1 MELSLV
7 FSFQENKKADRS
19 GTHLN
24 EIMVEDMH
32 ETVNEISIMMMVSNK
47 WKVLKNNDILQHFI
61 ACLSYF

>member
-1 MELSLV
+1 M

-32 ETVNEISIMMMVSNK
+32 ETVNEISIMMMASNK
-47 WKVLKNNDILQHFI
+47 WKVLKNT
-61 ACLSYF
+61 